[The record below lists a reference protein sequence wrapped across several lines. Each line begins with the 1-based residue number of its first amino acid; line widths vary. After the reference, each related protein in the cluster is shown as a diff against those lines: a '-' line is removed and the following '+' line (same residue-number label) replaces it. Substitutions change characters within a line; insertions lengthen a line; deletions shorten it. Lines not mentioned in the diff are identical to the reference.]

1 MQKIR
6 IQTTQNVTIEYELAS
21 LGDRILATFIDMLI
35 IAATYLVFFLLVQQS
50 TNSQYLYYVFLLIG
64 IIAWL
69 YHLLCEIFMNGQT
82 VGKKARGIKVIRRDG
97 RQATV
102 GNYTLRWIIRPLD
115 ITFSLG
121 SIALLFIITT
131 AKGQRL
137 GDIAAGTTVIKIKH
151 RTNLQERELPSLDEK
166 YTPTF
171 QEVTRLHD
179 GDIEIIREVI
189 QTFHTNSRRE
199 PVDLLAQK
207 LKEML
212 GIKSN
217 LESYAFL
224 TILLNDY
231 IYFTRGVF

>member
-21 LGDRILATFIDMLI
+21 LGDRILATFIDSLI
-35 IAATYLVFFLLVQQS
+35 IAAIYIVFFLLVWHS
-50 TNSQYLYYVFLLIG
+50 PNSQYLYYGFLFAA
-64 IIAWL
+64 IATWL
-69 YHLLCEIFMNGQT
+69 YHLICEVFMNGQT
-82 VGKKARGIKVIRRDG
+82 VGKKARGIKVIRMDG

-102 GNYTLRWIIRPLD
+102 GNYILRWIIRPLD
-115 ITFSLG
+115 ISASLG

-189 QTFHTNSRRE
+189 QTFHTNSRME

-224 TILLNDY
+224 TLLLKDY